1 MTLEELVACD
11 NAAQKMQTV
20 SAAVEELLVAAQL
33 QDRLTVGVYESA
45 KLMNVDPDSVV
56 LCLLAIDEE
65 EEDDI
70 ALQIHFTLIQSFCC
84 ENDIDIVR
92 VSGMQ
97 RLAQLLGE
105 PAETQGTTEA
115 RDLHCLLVTVS
126 KLGLRPAPPH
136 PAPGPVFVNK
146 VELAGVHQLSAQ
158 PRLAC
163 PVGNPLASR
172 PLHPES
178 YFEPACFPHGSP
190 GRGKLPTHSWGLLL
204 NPLFSLSHRTLTQ
217 TPGKATAWWRW
228 PVTAKKVGGTTSG
241 FPTSPSRS
249 AETPPGIGNLL
260 PKTKPHK
267 YLTPPPSQNNPPSTT
282 QPVRPSGAGSLETE
296 DRRGSAR
303 PPQGGKLGAGGPAAA
318 TV

>member
-20 SAAVEELLVAAQL
+20 TAAVEELLVAAQR

-84 ENDIDIVR
+84 DNDIDIMR

-105 PAETQGTTEA
+105 PTEVQGTTEA

-126 KLGLRPAPPH
+126 WVSSPSCR
-136 PAPGPVFVNK
+136 APGPMFVNK
-146 VELAGVHQLSAQ
+146 VGLTSPVPAQGSAMLGMSRGQ
-158 PRLAC
+158 PC
-163 PVGNPLASR
+163 PWPH
-172 PLHPES
+172 HPGS
-178 YFEPACFPHGSP
+178 YFELACFPQ
-190 GRGKLPTHSWGLLL
+190 RGP
-204 NPLFSLSHRTLTQ
+204 
-217 TPGKATAWWRW
+217 
-228 PVTAKKVGGTTSG
+228 
-241 FPTSPSRS
+241 
-249 AETPPGIGNLL
+249 
-260 PKTKPHK
+260 
-267 YLTPPPSQNNPPSTT
+267 
-282 QPVRPSGAGSLETE
+282 
-296 DRRGSAR
+296 RRGSL
-303 PPQGGKLGAGGPAAA
+303 PISSWGSH
-318 TV
+318 

>member
-20 SAAVEELLVAAQL
+20 SAAVEELLVAAQR

-84 ENDIDIVR
+84 DNDIDIVR

-115 RDLHCLLVTVS
+115 RDLHCLLVT
-126 KLGLRPAPPH
+126 
-136 PAPGPVFVNK
+136 
-146 VELAGVHQLSAQ
+146 
-158 PRLAC
+158 
-163 PVGNPLASR
+163 
-172 PLHPES
+172 
-178 YFEPACFPHGSP
+178 
-190 GRGKLPTHSWGLLL
+190 TGLLRNL
-204 NPLFSLSHRTLTQ
+204 AAVRLLLLAVLEP
-217 TPGKATAWWRW
+217 TPG
-228 PVTAKKVGGTTSG
+228 SG
-241 FPTSPSRS
+241 HM
-249 AETPPGIGNLL
+249 
-260 PKTKPHK
+260 KTHP
-267 YLTPPPSQNNPPSTT
+267 
-282 QPVRPSGAGSLETE
+282 
-296 DRRGSAR
+296 
-303 PPQGGKLGAGGPAAA
+303 
-318 TV
+318 